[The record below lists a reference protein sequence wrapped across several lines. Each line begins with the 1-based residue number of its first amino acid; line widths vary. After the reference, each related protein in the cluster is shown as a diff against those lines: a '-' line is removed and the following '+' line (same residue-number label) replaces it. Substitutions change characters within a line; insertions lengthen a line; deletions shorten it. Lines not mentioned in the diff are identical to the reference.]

1 MEPLFKQLHEL
12 PRRFAALPV
21 AGRRLL
27 IALVVVL
34 LVVAGVVVAV
44 SNGEGYEYA
53 FTNLTTEDSAEAAA
67 MLKAAKIPFRL
78 EASGAALAVPA
89 GQVYEAR
96 MLLATAGLPRGG
108 GVGFELFDR
117 GDLGV
122 SEFTQRVNLRRATEG
137 DLARTISH
145 LSQVRSARVHL
156 TIPEKGVFRDEERKG
171 SASVVLTLQP
181 GRTLGDRE
189 LAGIRHLVASA
200 VPGLSPEAVTIVDGK
215 GAVLAAEKSWNEA
228 AQGYAH
234 DLERDL
240 EGRLVG
246 LLEPAVGAGAVVARV
261 TASVDAS
268 EIDAQKEAFDGDGAV
283 LRSEHKVNQS
293 QSQDSTAHGGVAGA
307 AANQPLAVLGSAP
320 TPSGSRGS
328 SGLEDETRNWDVGKT
343 VTKTLTRAP
352 RLTRLSV
359 AILIDGVDGK
369 PRSAEEIAQLRELAK
384 KAVGFDTARGDQLE
398 ISSAAFTRSAQ
409 PPAPPADVVSFAASH
424 PWWLGGGGALLLAL
438 LAAAVLLLRGRRAP
452 APPVE
457 ILRPGA
463 KVGDLMSGRTL
474 EPVDR
479 LSEPA
484 REQNVPVQVRA
495 RELATRDP
503 ERAAH
508 LLRAWIAVDGQ
519 SQPEAKP

>member
-1 MEPLFKQLHEL
+1 
-12 PRRFAALPV
+12 
-21 AGRRLL
+21 
-27 IALVVVL
+27 
-34 LVVAGVVVAV
+34 
-44 SNGEGYEYA
+44 
-53 FTNLTTEDSAEAAA
+53 
-67 MLKAAKIPFRL
+67 
-78 EASGAALAVPA
+78 
-89 GQVYEAR
+89 

-108 GVGFELFDR
+108 GGGFELFDR

-156 TIPEKGVFRDEERKG
+156 TLPEKGLFRDDERKG
-171 SASVVLTLQP
+171 SASVVLNLQP
-181 GRTLGDRE
+181 GRTLGERE
-189 LAGIRHLVASA
+189 LAGIRHLAASA
-200 VPGLSPEAVTIVDGK
+200 ALGLSPEAVTIVDGK
-215 GAVLAAEKSWNEA
+215 GAVLAAEKGWNEA
-228 AQGYAH
+228 AQGYAR

-268 EIDAQKEAFDGDGAV
+268 EVDAQKEAFDSDGAV
-283 LRSEHKVNQS
+283 LRSERKVNQS
-293 QSQDSTAHGGVAGA
+293 QTQDSTAHGGVAGA
-307 AANQPLAVLGSAP
+307 AANQPLAVLGTAP
-320 TPSGSRGS
+320 TTSGSRGS

-359 AILIDGVDGK
+359 AILVDGVDGK

-384 KAVGFDTARGDQLE
+384 KAVGFDVARGDQLE
-398 ISSAAFTRSAQ
+398 ISSAAFTRSAETA
-409 PPAPPADVVSFAASH
+409 PPPADVVSFVAGHAGWLAA
-424 PWWLGGGGALLLAL
+424 GAALLLA
-438 LAAAVLLLRGRRAP
+438 LAAAVLLLRGRRAAP
-452 APPVE
+452 PPVE

-463 KVGDLMSGRTL
+463 RVGDLMSGRTGEAAVQL
-474 EPVDR
+474 P
-479 LSEPA
+479 EPA
-484 REQNVPVQVRA
+484 REQSVSVQVRA